1 MSQNLALE
9 SAVWAEKG
17 KQLYIYKNKFNTV
30 PLICWIEP
38 QIVIKPPLGFTV
50 KFKIATI
57 IPLQVFFL
65 LIPHYLA
72 TNFIVGTRLFN
83 YFWNPI
89 KLAVHFLWKFSPCL
103 FSFSSHN
110 NHSSILQGPNPLDVQ
125 RRKLWNRWSIYWI
138 GIMVSIN
145 GNTKPKTELLI
156 KKEKKNAILTH
167 CTLSVK
173 VMRQELQFIN
183 LYHHS

>member
-1 MSQNLALE
+1 M
-9 SAVWAEKG
+9 
-17 KQLYIYKNKFNTV
+17 
-30 PLICWIEP
+30 PLICWDGP
-38 QIVIKPPLGFTV
+38 QIVFKPPLGFTIT
-50 KFKIATI
+50 FKIASM
-57 IPLQVFFL
+57 IPPQVFFL
-65 LIPHYLA
+65 LMPHYLA

-103 FSFSSHN
+103 FIFSSHT
-110 NHSSILQGPNPLDVQ
+110 NHRSILQGPNPLDVQ
-125 RRKLWNRWSIYWI
+125 RRKLWNRWSLYWI